1 MQADLKLDGAPFIN
15 AFRGIMEVTSRDLQ
29 VEFDAQVK
37 GFITEAIDILPPAS
51 GKSSRGEAAR
61 KKGEAKVEAKL
72 SRLFA
77 GVTLVGQRQITK
89 VFGKT
94 PKTPVYVKTKERYPD
109 VTAEWKRLRG
119 DKASRAKAYRSR
131 LYVSA
136 PKLEKLK
143 ARERKKVGTLAAGM
157 LPVARRYGARVPRYM
172 SRHAPGDGAVE
183 VRGAPKFRV
192 RMTNRVSYA
201 GKVPNLETRLQ
212 WALGAQA
219 RKMERQLP
227 YILRKR
233 EQLAK
238 LQARAGRV

>member
-15 AFRGIMEVTSRDLQ
+15 AFRELMAVSSRDLQ

-37 GFITEAIDILPPAS
+37 GFVTEVIDIIPPAS
-51 GKSSRGEAAR
+51 GKSSRGETAR
-61 KKGEAKVEAKL
+61 KKGEAKVGSKIGL
-72 SRLFA
+72 IFA

-94 PKTPVYVKTKERYPD
+94 PRKPVYVKTKERYPD
-109 VTAEWKRLRG
+109 VAAEWKRLRG
-119 DKASRAKAYRSR
+119 DKAARAKAYRGK

-136 PKLEKLK
+136 VKLEKVK
-143 ARERKKVGTLAAGM
+143 ARERKKVGILSAGM
-157 LPVARRYGARVPRYM
+157 LPVARKYGARVPRYM
-172 SRHAPGDGAVE
+172 ARHAPGDGAVE

-227 YILRKR
+227 HILRKR
-233 EQLAK
+233 EQLVK
-238 LQARAGRV
+238 LQSRAGRV